1 MTDQVQSLQQQ
12 MQQQATQSAQD
23 FYGNSVGGI
32 KSRIQDDRAQLE
44 SFVQQMPQGDAQAQV
59 QGMIDSY
66 NEIENSMD
74 QAAQEQGVEDT
85 MSQALLQTQ
94 QSVNGAAQQA
104 QEVGQGGETG
114 ESGAQTMQRTVDEQ
128 GHITETTLDEN
139 GGVVDEDV
147 VGNVADLMV
156 EDEYI
161 DEQGRMVSR
170 VNDAAGNA
178 YELVTDDGGN
188 MVEARAV

>member
-1 MTDQVQSLQQQ
+1 

-59 QGMIDSY
+59 QKMIDSY
-66 NEIENSMD
+66 NELENSMD

-85 MSQALLQTQ
+85 ASQAAQD
-94 QSVNGAAQQA
+94 SANGAAQQA
-104 QEVGQGGETG
+104 QEVGEDGGTG
-114 ESGAQTMQRTVDEQ
+114 ESGAQTTQRTVDEQ
-128 GHITETTLDEN
+128 GYITETAFDEN
-139 GGVVDEDV
+139 GGVVDEGV
-147 VGNVADLMV
+147 VGNVAELPV
-156 EDEYI
+156 EEEYI
-161 DEQGRMVSR
+161 DEQSRIVSQVR
-170 VNDAAGNA
+170 DDAGNA

>member
-1 MTDQVQSLQQQ
+1 MSNQTQSLQQQ
-12 MQQQATQSAQD
+12 IEQQAAQSAQD

-32 KSRIQDDRAQLE
+32 KSRIQNDRAQLE
-44 SFVQQMPQGDAQAQV
+44 DFVQQMPQGDAQARV

-66 NEIENSMD
+66 NELESSID
-74 QAAQEQGVEDT
+74 QATREQGVEDT
-85 MSQALLQTQ
+85 ASQAVQQTQ
-94 QSVNGAAQQA
+94 QPADGQA
-104 QEVGQGGETG
+104 QEAG
-114 ESGAQTMQRTVDEQ
+114 ESGARTTERTVDDQ
-128 GHITETTLDEN
+128 GNITETTLDEN